1 MLDLGSL
8 LTSALTGSS
17 GPNGPT
23 KPPASVAALRRK
35 FTAVGVYDGLDLRIK
50 GETTKRLYRDPGQ
63 LITGSATLLF
73 NVVGRR

>member
-1 MLDLGSL
+1 
-8 LTSALTGSS
+8 
-17 GPNGPT
+17 
-23 KPPASVAALRRK
+23 LRKK